1 MPKMY
6 DSITT
11 SKTGYK
17 QKVSKYRAQN
27 CNSCPLRGA
36 CHKSRGN
43 RTIEVNFNAKRL
55 KAKAKGMLM
64 DEAGIIKRKRRPI
77 EPEAVFGNIK
87 HNKGFKRFLLRGKDK
102 VEIEA
107 GLVAIS
113 HNLAK
118 LAA

>member
-1 MPKMY
+1 
-6 DSITT
+6 
-11 SKTGYK
+11 
-17 QKVSKYRAQN
+17 
-27 CNSCPLRGA
+27 
-36 CHKSRGN
+36 
-43 RTIEVNFNAKRL
+43 
-55 KAKAKGMLM
+55 MLM
-64 DEAGIIKRKRRPI
+64 EEIGIIKRKRRPI

-87 HNKGFKRFLLRGKDK
+87 HNKRFKRFLLRGLNK